1 VLVPQG
7 ALRQDGA
14 QDVVFVVR
22 DGSVRRRA
30 VSAGASVGA
39 LREIRAGLTAG
50 DLVVVDG
57 PPDLKDG
64 SRVTLEEAPK

>member
-1 VLVPQG
+1 
-7 ALRQDGA
+7 
-14 QDVVFVVR
+14 
-22 DGSVRRRA
+22 